1 MPREGVLGF
10 RGQCVCGGV
19 IPSSTQALAEPAAQ
33 AEGRLGE
40 GRAELCKGGGRN
52 SGWKSFK

>member
-1 MPREGVLGF
+1 MPREGVLGS
-10 RGQCVCGGV
+10 RGQCVWGF
-19 IPSSTQALAEPAAQ
+19 IPSSTQALAEAGAQ